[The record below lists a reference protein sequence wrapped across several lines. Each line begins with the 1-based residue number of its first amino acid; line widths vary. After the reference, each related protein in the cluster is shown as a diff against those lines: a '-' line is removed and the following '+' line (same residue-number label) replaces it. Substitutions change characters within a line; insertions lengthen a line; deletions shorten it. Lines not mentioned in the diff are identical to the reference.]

1 MSQFKINSITDKTG
15 ISGPVIAGVS
25 TNNSTGC
32 MIIPAGPTE
41 HRGGRGR
48 AVFSGGYKYSSPY
61 NIGNVM
67 QFVQISTLGNTADFG
82 DAVVT
87 ASVRGT
93 AASATI
99 GLFAGGYNTSSNAI
113 DFVIMSSGGGS
124 LDWGDLSSD
133 PTLNDDTN
141 NMKRYLPMGLSNTTR
156 GYFVGGT
163 KAGGGFNQFK
173 NIDLVN
179 FSSKGNTSLF
189 GFLNKRRGQGGSF
202 ASSTR
207 GVFGGGR
214 TADPDVEPDITIDF
228 ITLSTSGEETKF
240 GDLTAARSGSVSGAS
255 SSTRGLF
262 TGGLVAPLAAANV
275 SDIMDYVTIATQS
288 NAIDFGNLTAGRVVG
303 SSSNNIRAINAG
315 GFISSALVNTID
327 YVTIA
332 TTGNAVDFG
341 DLSTAGSHMNHCSDA
356 HGGLIQ

>member
-1 MSQFKINSITDKTG
+1 MSKFKINSITDKEGT
-15 ISGPVIAGVS
+15 SGPVIAGVS

-87 ASVRGT
+87 ASLRGSL
-93 AASATI
+93 ASATI
-99 GLFAGGYNTSSNAI
+99 GLFGGGYNTSSNAI

-133 PTLNDDTN
+133 VIQGSQ
-141 NMKRYLPMGLSNTTR
+141 RYSSMGLSNITR
-156 GYFVGGT
+156 GYFVGGSKT
-163 KAGGGFNQFK
+163 GGGYNQFQ

-214 TADPDVEPDITIDF
+214 TKDPDVSPDITVDF

-240 GDLTAARSGSVSGAS
+240 GDLTAARDYPSGAS

-262 TGGLVAPLAAANV
+262 AGGSPDPSSAANV
-275 SDIMDYVTIATQS
+275 SDIIDYFTIATES
-288 NAIDFGNLTAGRVVG
+288 IAIDFGNLTAARHVG
-303 SSSNNIRAINAG
+303 SASNNTRAING
-315 GFISSALVNTID
+315 GGYVSSALVNTID

-341 DLSTAGSHMNHCSDA
+341 DLSTAATKMTPCSDA